1 MSQSFALRQLS
12 RSLSPPGHT
21 SQDESITPLMS
32 DYRYATQSDA
42 YAADHGHVLRNGGVD
57 TEAKLATTYSGEDA
71 TRHDP
76 DNLLAAMGYKS
87 ELVRSR
93 STLQVAF
100 MSFVLASVPYGLAT
114 TLYYPIVGG
123 GPTCI
128 IWGWLAVSLII
139 LCVAASL
146 GEITSVYP
154 TSGGVY
160 YQTFMITPPA
170 YRKIASWICGWC
182 FVVGNITITLS
193 VNFATALFLVACVN
207 VYESAP
213 GVGIIEGSAY
223 QVFLIFLGI
232 TLLCNAISAFGNKY
246 LPWLDT
252 FAIFWTFAGVL
263 AIIIC
268 VLAIAK
274 NGRRSAEYVFTEF
287 DPSNSGWVPGW
298 SFMVGLL
305 HAAYATSSTG
315 MIISMCEEVREP
327 ATQVPKAMVATV
339 ALNTV
344 GGLLFLIPLVFVLPD
359 QAMLAALASGQ
370 PVPVI
375 LRDAVGS
382 PGGAMGLLVPLL
394 VLGLLCGIGC
404 TTAASR
410 ATWAFSRDGAI
421 PGYKLWKKVN
431 PKLDVPL
438 NAMMLSMAVQL
449 ILGLIYFGAA
459 AAFNAFS
466 GVGVI
471 CLTLSYAAPI
481 FGSLVTGRK
490 QVKEGAFH
498 LGPLGTFC
506 NVVALAWSALATPL
520 FCMPTFRAVTSA
532 TMNYA
537 AVVLASVVI
546 ISTIWYFVW
555 GKKNYEGPPTHEDS
569 VLEARRASVASR

>member
-1 MSQSFALRQLS
+1 
-12 RSLSPPGHT
+12 
-21 SQDESITPLMS
+21 MS
-32 DYRYATQSDA
+32 DYRYGTQSDA
-42 YAADHGHVLRNGGVD
+42 YAAEHDVVPPHSNVEKETKLKNTFSGDESSRN
-57 TEAKLATTYSGEDA
+57 DA
-71 TRHDP
+71 DE
-76 DNLLAAMGYKS
+76 LLAAMGYKS

-123 GPTCI
+123 GPTNV

-139 LCVAASL
+139 MCVAASL

-160 YQTFMITPPA
+160 YQTFMISPPS

-193 VNFATALFLVACVN
+193 VQFATALFVVACVN
-207 VYESAP
+207 VFESSP
-213 GVGIIEGSAY
+213 GVGVLAGEPY
-223 QVFLIFLGI
+223 QVYLIFLGI
-232 TLLCNAISAFGNKY
+232 TLFCNVVSAFGNKW

-263 AIIIC
+263 AIVIC

-274 NGRRSAEYVFTEF
+274 NGRHSAHYVFTEF

-315 MIISMCEEVREP
+315 MIVSMCEEVRQP

-339 ALNTV
+339 ALNTIC
-344 GGLLFLIPLVFVLPD
+344 GLVFLIPLVFVLPD
-359 QAMLAALASGQ
+359 QASLAALLSGQ
-370 PVPVI
+370 PTPVI
-375 LRDAVGS
+375 IKDAVGS
-382 PGGAMGLLVPLL
+382 SGAAIALLVPLL

-421 PGYKLWKKVN
+421 PGYKMWRVVN
-431 PKLDVPL
+431 TKLDVPF
-438 NAMMLSMAVQL
+438 NAMMLSMVVQL
-449 ILGLIYFGAA
+449 ALGLIYFGAA

-481 FGSLVTGRK
+481 LVSVMGGRK

-498 LGPLGTFC
+498 LGPFGLFC
-506 NVVALAWSALATPL
+506 NIVALAWSALATPL
-520 FCMPTFRAVTSA
+520 FCMPTFKVVTAA

-537 AVVLASVVI
+537 CVVLVAVVV

-555 GKKNYEGPPTHEDS
+555 GKKNYEGPPTHEDAI
-569 VLEARRASVASR
+569 LEARRASMISTHSRK